1 MARIPEGPGSERGRS
16 LLLRKTREQARL
28 EGLDARGWSDDDYAV
43 LIPEGANGNARDAR
57 VGRIY
62 RELIH
67 GRPMWR
73 WVISTGAAPVQ
84 GVAETLR
91 EAEEDLKR
99 RYPEVSRNGSDRNGS
114 GR

>member
-1 MARIPEGPGSERGRS
+1 
-16 LLLRKTREQARL
+16 
-28 EGLDARGWSDDDYAV
+28 
-43 LIPEGANGNARDAR
+43 
-57 VGRIY
+57 
-62 RELIH
+62 
-67 GRPMWR
+67 MWR